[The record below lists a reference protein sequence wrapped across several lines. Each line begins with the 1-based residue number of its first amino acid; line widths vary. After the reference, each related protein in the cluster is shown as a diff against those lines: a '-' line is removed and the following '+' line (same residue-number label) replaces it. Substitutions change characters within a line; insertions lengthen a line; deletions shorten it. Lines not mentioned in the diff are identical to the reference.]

1 MIWAIKRVADAGRRT
16 PRSCVGSP
24 RPSYYAW
31 FRVRLA
37 WARSDYAE
45 GLQGTYIVDV
55 LALAGIRP
63 EQCNSEFVIA

>member
-1 MIWAIKRVADAGRRT
+1 MIWAIKRVAGAGRRT
-16 PRSCVGSP
+16 PRSCVGH
-24 RPSYYAW
+24 YAW

-45 GLQGTYIVDV
+45 GLQGAYIVDV

-63 EQCNSEFVIA
+63 EQCNSA